1 MSRDLIRRLGQVVDT
16 MEGLYAR
23 VLPLLDSEK
32 RSLIEMSFEK
42 LYEEMK
48 EKDEILTL
56 IRKLD
61 KERLSIQDHFS
72 SLNDVPREKMT
83 LKFFADSLVEGDEED
98 RKLAHKLLASR
109 ERIQKLIE
117 STKLKIMS
125 NEKFIVKS
133 VGHLRGLAEAVN
145 QATQPQSQA
154 GAGKK
159 YSTYGKN
166 AKIKQ
171 ADKTPGSIV
180 SGHV

>member
-1 MSRDLIRRLGQVVDT
+1 MSRDLMRRLGQVVDT

-23 VLPLLDSEK
+23 VLPLLDREK
-32 RSLIEMSFEK
+32 TSLIEMDFEK

-48 EKDEILTL
+48 EKDEILAL

-61 KERLSIQDHFS
+61 KERLNIQDHFS
-72 SLNDVPREKMT
+72 TMNNVPREQMT
-83 LKFFADSLVEGDEED
+83 LKFFADSLAEGDAED
-98 RKLAHKLLASR
+98 KKLGAGLLASR
-109 ERIQKLIE
+109 ERIQALIE
-117 STKLKIMS
+117 ATKRKIGS
-125 NEKFIVKS
+125 NEQFIVKS

-145 QATQPQSQA
+145 QATQTQTQQA
-154 GAGKK
+154 GGKK

-166 AKIKQ
+166 AKIKK